1 MCFDISVLLVHVIR
15 DDGVGLRHSLV
26 TSPEQ
31 VGARLKLAIVMENAI
46 CHWERKKEIGR
57 SRVERWRCCGHL
69 GSLTRAITHSLRMP
83 QIPST
88 KAPFLIRF

>member
-31 VGARLKLAIVMENAI
+31 VGARLKLAIFMENAI
-46 CHWERKKEIGR
+46 CHWEERKK
-57 SRVERWRCCGHL
+57 
-69 GSLTRAITHSLRMP
+69 
-83 QIPST
+83 
-88 KAPFLIRF
+88 